1 MTKSMRT
8 LKKSTKRS
16 RKYRKKQV
24 SFRRGGEEEKSLT
37 AEVLTTEE
45 KDEMTGFE
53 KVITAFLEK
62 EKTSPTLKYA
72 MNKTNF
78 EKYIKN
84 DFKDD
89 REKYELMR
97 DLTHLIIKDDAHD
110 LFFDTKAAS
119 FKVLIKKILEYLT
132 TFVGVDHDITVDYYV
147 KSLVNDK
154 PFVRVNHVVQ
164 GYKTIHDVHNMLAYI
179 QNEYT
184 KKSEIKP
191 SDTKKIMIFNS
202 K

>member
-164 GYKTIHDVHNMLAYI
+164 GYNTIHDVHNMLAYI